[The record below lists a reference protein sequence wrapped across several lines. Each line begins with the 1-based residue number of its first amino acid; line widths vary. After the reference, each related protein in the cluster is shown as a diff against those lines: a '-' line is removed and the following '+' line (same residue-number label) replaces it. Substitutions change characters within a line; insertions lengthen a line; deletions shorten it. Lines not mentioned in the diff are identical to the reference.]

1 MMDLMLKYRRS
12 VRLKIFVPQIA
23 IVVLSLLVV
32 LLVAFSGIEGLKEQT
47 IKDQVNLIK
56 LRLSTFVDLRK
67 TVILVGNSILSKD
80 SRIADALE
88 AEDYNEVQTILNSMK
103 GEVFDQIIKVSDKS
117 ADAKSH
123 VSAQVIDLNGKIVA
137 STATKDR
144 YGNVSQVVGDDVSS
158 FWAFKKMSA
167 KSGFLSSIDYDR
179 QGIVLRA
186 LAPIVKDGRMIGVA
200 QIVESIEDSIGG
212 YIAVNKYI
220 YMLNIAPQFNS
231 YATNVKGGLKFNDGL
246 VVNHDQIDKGL
257 LDAVTKAGLNKDTE
271 YLTASKHFVMPMNL
285 TTTPTTSDDKEIV
298 KGEYIG
304 TLYLATHQDNIFEVV
319 NSASRVAV
327 ELLTVFIIAFV
338 ASTAIIMVIF
348 TFSVLRPVKHL
359 AVELR
364 DLSEGEGNLRTRL
377 AFKSVDEIGRA
388 AGYVDKFIE
397 KIQKTITVAVDAST
411 ETSSSSEQLS
421 STSFELSSTI
431 AEQMKL
437 VSETEELIA
446 DIGKNLD
453 ITEESA
459 ISTTEDLEKTRQIFG
474 HFVESLSELVSNV
487 NDENEQQRVVSDKMN
502 EVTDRVKEITAVL
515 TIISEI
521 ADQTNLLALNA
532 SIEAAR
538 AGEHGKGFA
547 VVADEVRKL
556 AERTQDSLDNINKMA
571 KMIMQSVDETYQL
584 VEKSSVGI
592 KDVADSA
599 GKLIQEGNETVE
611 RLTHST
617 EVSSDVVKKTS
628 YIAVKVKD
636 LIQGAHKLVDL
647 STNNQAAGESVSKVS
662 EHLAFKAGE
671 LNKVLG
677 KFHI

>member
-56 LRLSTFVDLRK
+56 LRLDTFVNLRK

-103 GEVFDQIIKVSDKS
+103 GEVFDQIIKVSNKS
-117 ADAKSH
+117 ADAKSA
-123 VSAQVIDLNGKIVA
+123 VSAQVIDLDGKIIA

-257 LDAVTKAGLNKDTE
+257 LDAVTKAGLNKDIE

-285 TTTPTTSDDKEIV
+285 TSTPTTSADKEIV

-319 NSASRVAV
+319 NSASKVAV

-446 DIGKNLD
+446 DIGRNLD

-459 ISTTEDLEKTRQIFG
+459 ISTTEDLENTRQIFG

-636 LIQGAHKLVDL
+636 LIQGANKLVDL

-677 KFHI
+677 KFQI

>member
-1 MMDLMLKYRRS
+1 MMNLLLKYRRS

-56 LRLSTFVDLRK
+56 LRLDTFVNLRK

-103 GEVFDQIIKVSDKS
+103 GEVFDQIIKVSNKS
-117 ADAKSH
+117 ADAKSA
-123 VSAQVIDLNGKIVA
+123 VSAQVIDLNGKIIA

-257 LDAVTKAGLNKDTE
+257 LDAVTKAGLNKDIE

-285 TTTPTTSDDKEIV
+285 TSTPTTSADKEIV

-319 NSASRVAV
+319 NSASKVAV

-446 DIGKNLD
+446 DIGRNLD

-459 ISTTEDLEKTRQIFG
+459 ISTTEDLENTRQIFG

-636 LIQGAHKLVDL
+636 LIQGANKLVDL

-677 KFHI
+677 KFQI

>member
-88 AEDYNEVQTILNSMK
+88 AEDYNEIQTILNSMK

-117 ADAKSH
+117 ADAKSY
-123 VSAQVIDLNGKIVA
+123 VSAQVIDLNGKIIA

-212 YIAVNKYI
+212 YIATNKYI

-257 LDAVTKAGLNKDTE
+257 LDVVTKAGLNKDTE

-285 TTTPTTSDDKEIV
+285 TSTPTTSADANII

-327 ELLTVFIIAFV
+327 ELLTVFVIAFI

>member
-1 MMDLMLKYRRS
+1 MNNLEEFLDISEEVKEALYEKKAVVALESTIISHGMPYPENVESALNSEKNIRENNA
-12 VRLKIFVPQIA
+12 VPATIA
-23 IVVLSLLVV
+23 I
-32 LLVAFSGIEGLKEQT
+32 
-47 IKDQVNLIK
+47 IKG
-56 LRLSTFVDLRK
+56 R
-67 TVILVGNSILSKD
+67 
-80 SRIADALE
+80 
-88 AEDYNEVQTILNSMK
+88 
-103 GEVFDQIIKVSDKS
+103 IKV
-117 ADAKSH
+117 
-123 VSAQVIDLNGKIVA
+123 
-137 STATKDR
+137 
-144 YGNVSQVVGDDVSS
+144 
-158 FWAFKKMSA
+158 
-167 KSGFLSSIDYDR
+167 
-179 QGIVLRA
+179 
-186 LAPIVKDGRMIGVA
+186 
-200 QIVESIEDSIGG
+200 
-212 YIAVNKYI
+212 
-220 YMLNIAPQFNS
+220 
-231 YATNVKGGLKFNDGL
+231 
-246 VVNHDQIDKGL
+246 
-257 LDAVTKAGLNKDTE
+257 GLNKDTE
-271 YLTASKHFVMPMNL
+271 YLTASKHFIMPMNL
-285 TTTPTTSDDKEIV
+285 TSTPTTSADANII

-327 ELLTVFIIAFV
+327 ELLTVFVIAFI

-421 STSFELSSTI
+421 STSFELSATI

>member
-1 MMDLMLKYRRS
+1 MAILQ
-12 VRLKIFVPQIA
+12 QIN
-23 IVVLSLLVV
+23 I
-32 LLVAFSGIEGLKEQT
+32 
-47 IKDQVNLIK
+47 
-56 LRLSTFVDLRK
+56 STC
-67 TVILVGNSILSKD
+67 
-80 SRIADALE
+80 
-88 AEDYNEVQTILNSMK
+88 
-103 GEVFDQIIKVSDKS
+103 
-117 ADAKSH
+117 
-123 VSAQVIDLNGKIVA
+123 
-137 STATKDR
+137 
-144 YGNVSQVVGDDVSS
+144 
-158 FWAFKKMSA
+158 
-167 KSGFLSSIDYDR
+167 
-179 QGIVLRA
+179 
-186 LAPIVKDGRMIGVA
+186 
-200 QIVESIEDSIGG
+200 
-212 YIAVNKYI
+212 
-220 YMLNIAPQFNS
+220 
-231 YATNVKGGLKFNDGL
+231 GL

-257 LDAVTKAGLNKDTE
+257 LDVVTKAGLNKDTE
-271 YLTASKHFVMPMNL
+271 YLTASKHFIMPMNL
-285 TTTPTTSDDKEIV
+285 TSTPTTSADANII

-327 ELLTVFIIAFV
+327 ELLTVFVIAFI

-421 STSFELSSTI
+421 STSFELSATI

-556 AERTQDSLDNINKMA
+556 AERGIVSLSDYPLLMHVDAIINEGAEVNIPWEDFTS
-571 KMIMQSVDETYQL
+571 I
-584 VEKSSVGI
+584 
-592 KDVADSA
+592 
-599 GKLIQEGNETVE
+599 
-611 RLTHST
+611 T
-617 EVSSDVVKKTS
+617 E
-628 YIAVKVKD
+628 
-636 LIQGAHKLVDL
+636 
-647 STNNQAAGESVSKVS
+647 
-662 EHLAFKAGE
+662 
-671 LNKVLG
+671 
-677 KFHI
+677 

>member
-56 LRLSTFVDLRK
+56 LRLDTFVNLRK

-103 GEVFDQIIKVSDKS
+103 GEVFDQIIKVSNKS
-117 ADAKSH
+117 ADAKSA
-123 VSAQVIDLNGKIVA
+123 VSAQVIDLNGKIIA

-257 LDAVTKAGLNKDTE
+257 LDAVTKAGLNKDIE

-285 TTTPTTSDDKEIV
+285 TSTPTTSADKEIV

-319 NSASRVAV
+319 NSASKVAV

-446 DIGKNLD
+446 DIGRNLD

-459 ISTTEDLEKTRQIFG
+459 ISTTEDLENTRQIFG

-636 LIQGAHKLVDL
+636 LIQGANKLVDL

-677 KFHI
+677 KFQI

>member
-56 LRLSTFVDLRK
+56 LRLDTFVNLRK

-103 GEVFDQIIKVSDKS
+103 SEVFDQIIKVSNKS
-117 ADAKSH
+117 ADAKSA
-123 VSAQVIDLNGKIVA
+123 VSAQVIDLNGKIIA

-257 LDAVTKAGLNKDTE
+257 LDAVTKAGLNKDIE

-285 TTTPTTSDDKEIV
+285 TSTPTTSADKEIV

-319 NSASRVAV
+319 NSASKVAV

-446 DIGKNLD
+446 DIGRNLD

-459 ISTTEDLEKTRQIFG
+459 ISTTEDLENTRQIFG

-636 LIQGAHKLVDL
+636 LIQGANKLVDL

-677 KFHI
+677 KFQI